1 MNADLPQRFS
11 ISTDKSKLDLSTIHH
26 FLRQSYWAKNIP
38 LSVVQK
44 SIENSLC
51 FGIYDQDKQ
60 VGFARVITDYAT
72 FAYFS
77 DVFILE
83 SYQGL
88 GLGKWLIQSI
98 LEHPD
103 LQGLRRWLL
112 ATKDAQEFYRQYGFQ
127 EVKTSGAVSF
137 MEIVNPHIY
146 EQVKEA

>member
-1 MNADLPQRFS
+1 MTADLNNKFS
-11 ISTDKSKLDLSTIHH
+11 ISTDKSKLDLSVIHN
-26 FLRQSYWAKNIP
+26 FLKRTYWAENIP
-38 LSVVQK
+38 LATVQK

-51 FGIYDQDKQ
+51 FGVYEGCNQ

-83 SYQGL
+83 EYRGRGL
-88 GLGKWLIQSI
+88 AKWLIASI

-112 ATKDAQEFYRQYGFQ
+112 VTADAQEFYRKFGFQ
-127 EVKTSGAVSF
+127 ELENSGCMTILKS
-137 MEIVNPHIY
+137 NIY
-146 EQVKEA
+146 NQ